1 MAAATLFCGLIPV
14 LGARVQQGLGQQRL
28 RMGDIDGALHSFELA
43 AAADS
48 LSPTM
53 RQHITQAVT
62 YSLMQQKLLENA
74 ERASD
79 WSQDDVDR
87 IESVC
92 ADSIQSDTR
101 QIGGRLSR
109 ARIYRQLYRLT
120 NESRYI
126 EKGVKDLRHVV
137 LKHPTNAG
145 FQVEL
150 AVGEQAAGE
159 AKRSL
164 EAAKKARAVEAV
176 NQVWGHSD
184 QYLSAGDLKTIDQ
197 IINGESQ

>member
-1 MAAATLFCGLIPV
+1 
-14 LGARVQQGLGQQRL
+14 
-28 RMGDIDGALHSFELA
+28 MGDIDGALRCFELA

-62 YSLMQQKLLENA
+62 YSLIHEEPLGNPQITSGWPL
-74 ERASD
+74 
-79 WSQDDVDR
+79 DDVHR

-101 QIGGRLSR
+101 QIGGWLGR

-120 NESRYI
+120 NESQYI
-126 EKGVKDLRHVV
+126 EKSVNDLRQVV
-137 LKHPTNAG
+137 VKHPTNAG
-145 FQVEL
+145 FLVEL

-164 EAAKKARAVEAV
+164 QAAKKSREIEAV
-176 NQVWGHSD
+176 NQEWGHSD
-184 QYLSAGDLKTIDQ
+184 QYLSAEDLNTIDQ